1 MSVNPAGIRR
11 RNPYH
16 TRQHDT
22 LCVLDSEPET
32 FMTTQKEQY
41 NLNKLQKRLRRNV
54 GEAIADYNMIEDGD
68 RIMVC
73 LSGGKDSYTMLEILR
88 NLQQSAPISFSLV
101 AVNLDQKQPGFP
113 EHILPAYLD
122 SIGVEYKIVEE
133 NTYGIVKEKIPEGKT
148 TCSLCSR
155 LRRGILYRTATE
167 LGCTKIALGH
177 HRDDILQT
185 LFLNMFYGGK
195 MKGMPPKLMSDDG
208 KHIVIRPLAYCR
220 EKDIERFAIAREY
233 PIIPCNL
240 CGSQPNLQ
248 RQVIADMLR
257 DWDKRYPGRIETM
270 FTAMQNVV
278 PSHMCDTELFDFA
291 NITHGSEV
299 VNGGDL
305 AFDREDIPMQPVG
318 WQPEEDGAD
327 AALQRLDILEI
338 K

>member
-1 MSVNPAGIRR
+1 
-11 RNPYH
+11 
-16 TRQHDT
+16 
-22 LCVLDSEPET
+22 
-32 FMTTQKEQY
+32 MTSQKEQY

-113 EHILPAYLD
+113 EHILPAYLE

-133 NTYGIVKEKIPEGKT
+133 NTYGIVKDKIPEGKT

-167 LGCTKIALGH
+167 LGATKIALGH

-248 RQVIADMLR
+248 RQVIGEMLR

-270 FTAMQNVV
+270 FSAMQNVV
-278 PSHMCDTELFDFA
+278 PSHLCDTELFDFKGLR
-291 NITHGSEV
+291 HGAEV

-305 AFDREDIPMQPVG
+305 AFDREELPMQPAG
-318 WQPEEDGAD
+318 WQPEEDD
-327 AALQRLDILEI
+327 SETPLQRLDVLEI